1 VAPEVCTTNSK
12 KLFQVLGLQGL
23 SEMMPSRDL
32 ALWEEDEA
40 FREAQ
45 EVLKLGLAVVSD
57 RVECEVALIQDLNK
71 KANNR

>member
-1 VAPEVCTTNSK
+1 MFVFSK

-23 SEMMPSRDL
+23 SEMMLSRDL
-32 ALWEEDEA
+32 ALGEEDEA

-57 RVECEVALIQDLNK
+57 RAECEVALIQDLNK
-71 KANNR
+71 EANNR